1 MPSVFRKGAARFVKR
16 SLIAF
21 VVCFSASAAAVAF
34 FFWSPPSG
42 ERYPTPQLREG
53 FFPGL
58 VLYPAR
64 DDLVANL
71 PEEHSDLTD
80 SLPPLQVDF
89 AFICTESPDERAERI
104 SILDGR
110 FVDESAM
117 APWVSPD
124 DVTAEVPPERAE
136 LLLSRINSLTR
147 DRLQEYGLSS
157 AGRGEM
163 RVERTLLP
171 DGAIQ
176 YRTRALH
183 WSGHVEYR
191 AQYEVREAKAYLS
204 SWSYHTHRAIGNA
217 QKLWAAGILS
227 AILALLFAIGSLG
240 SEHRAFRLT
249 RTSIDDQG
257 R

>member
-1 MPSVFRKGAARFVKR
+1 MASDFRKGAAMFAKRFAIAFCICFAV
-16 SLIAF
+16 SVAF
-21 VVCFSASAAAVAF
+21 VVV
-34 FFWSPPSG
+34 FFWNAPGG
-42 ERYPTPQLREG
+42 ERYRTPQLRES

-71 PEEHSDLTD
+71 PDGYGELAG

-89 AFICTESPDERAERI
+89 AFICTESPDERTERI

-124 DVTAEVPPERAE
+124 DVTAVVAPERAE
-136 LLLSRINSLTR
+136 LLSSRINSLTR

-157 AGRGEM
+157 AGRSEM
-163 RVERTLLP
+163 HVERTLLP
-171 DGAIQ
+171 DGAIR

-183 WSGHVEYR
+183 WSGHVEHR
-191 AQYEVREAKAYLS
+191 AEYEVRGGKVYLS
-204 SWSYHTHRAIGNA
+204 SWSYHTHRAIGNT
-217 QKLWAAGILS
+217 QQLWAAGILS
-227 AILALLFAIGSLG
+227 ATVALLFAIGSLG

-249 RTSIDDQG
+249 QTGNDDRRQ
-257 R
+257 